1 MNKQTILTYAGLK
14 KLEDELENLKTV
26 KRQEVAER
34 IKQARSFGD
43 LSENSEYDEAKNEQ
57 AFVEGRIATLETML
71 RNAKVIDED
80 DITLDKVSIGATV
93 KVYDE
98 ELEEECEYTIVGS
111 AEADP
116 TKSKISDESPV
127 GRALLGHKVNEV
139 VNVEVPDGVVK
150 MKILEIRRQ

>member
-98 ELEEECEYTIVGS
+98 ELEEESEYTIVGS

-127 GRALLGHKVNEV
+127 GRALLGHKLNEV